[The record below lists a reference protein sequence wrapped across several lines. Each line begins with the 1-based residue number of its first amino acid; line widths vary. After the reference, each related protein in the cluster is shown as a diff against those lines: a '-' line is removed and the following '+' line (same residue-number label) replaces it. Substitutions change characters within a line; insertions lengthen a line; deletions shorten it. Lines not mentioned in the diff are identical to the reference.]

1 LPMSSPHVHSVG
13 IIKCMESP
21 QKLNRHGSIEEIYRN
36 FVLLAERNETVDFLD
51 AEHDQ
56 KRSEKATS
64 FATQFRVYDAQKQE
78 LPLEIRECDLYIVT
92 GSPSSA
98 YDQEEWIQHL
108 EDFVRSADR
117 IKHPLIGICFGHQIV
132 AQALGGKVGKSGK
145 GWGIGVHTYSWKKNS
160 FRKIEHPWFSP
171 RIDTV
176 KAVASHQDQVIEM
189 PPKAK
194 LLAGSSFCPIG
205 MFAVGEHIW
214 TIQTHPEFTTEF
226 AKDLYSLRSHRFAD
240 NEYKYA
246 VESLNFQ
253 TDAGIVSHWIASF
266 LLYHRKNQYCQTEKL
281 HVIATGF
288 RVVVMS
294 TLMMLLC
301 RRLGHFI

>member
-1 LPMSSPHVHSVG
+1 LHSANMVG

-21 QKLNRHGSIEEIYRN
+21 QQLDKHGSIEEIYRN
-36 FVLLAERNETVDFLD
+36 FVQLTERGHTVDFLD
-51 AEHDQ
+51 AKHDQ
-56 KRSEKATS
+56 TCSVNASSCAKK
-64 FATQFRVYDAQKQE
+64 FRVYNAQKQE
-78 LPLEIRECDLYIVT
+78 LPSEIHECDLYIVT

-98 YDQEEWIQHL
+98 YDQEEWIQNL
-108 EDFVRSADR
+108 EEFIRRVDR
-117 IKHPLIGICFGHQIV
+117 MKHPLIGICFGHQIV

-160 FRKIEHPWFSP
+160 SRKIKHPWFSP

-189 PPKAK
+189 PPKAM
-194 LLAGSSFCPIG
+194 LLAGSTFCPIG
-205 MFAVGEHIW
+205 MFAVEEHIW
-214 TIQTHPEFTTEF
+214 TIQTHPEFTTDF
-226 AKDLYSLRSHRFAD
+226 AKDLYSLRSHRFAE

-253 TDAGIVSHWIASF
+253 TDAGIISNWIAHF
-266 LLYHRKNQYCQTEKL
+266 LLYHRRKQCCQIEKQ
-281 HVIATGF
+281 HAIATSF

-294 TLMMLLC
+294 VLTALLC
-301 RRLGHFI
+301 RRLGYFI

>member
-1 LPMSSPHVHSVG
+1 MDNRVIIMSNHFCTTIADFSV
-13 IIKCMESP
+13 
-21 QKLNRHGSIEEIYRN
+21 
-36 FVLLAERNETVDFLD
+36 FV
-51 AEHDQ
+51 
-56 KRSEKATS
+56 S
-64 FATQFRVYDAQKQE
+64 
-78 LPLEIRECDLYIVT
+78 YI
-92 GSPSSA
+92 S
-98 YDQEEWIQHL
+98 
-108 EDFVRSADR
+108 
-117 IKHPLIGICFGHQIV
+117 
-132 AQALGGKVGKSGK
+132 
-145 GWGIGVHTYSWKKNS
+145 KNS

>member
-1 LPMSSPHVHSVG
+1 
-13 IIKCMESP
+13 MESP

-145 GWGIGVHTYSWKKNS
+145 GWVL
-160 FRKIEHPWFSP
+160 
-171 RIDTV
+171 
-176 KAVASHQDQVIEM
+176 
-189 PPKAK
+189 K
-194 LLAGSSFCPIG
+194 LL
-205 MFAVGEHIW
+205 
-214 TIQTHPEFTTEF
+214 
-226 AKDLYSLRSHRFAD
+226 
-240 NEYKYA
+240 
-246 VESLNFQ
+246 
-253 TDAGIVSHWIASF
+253 
-266 LLYHRKNQYCQTEKL
+266 
-281 HVIATGF
+281 
-288 RVVVMS
+288 
-294 TLMMLLC
+294 
-301 RRLGHFI
+301 